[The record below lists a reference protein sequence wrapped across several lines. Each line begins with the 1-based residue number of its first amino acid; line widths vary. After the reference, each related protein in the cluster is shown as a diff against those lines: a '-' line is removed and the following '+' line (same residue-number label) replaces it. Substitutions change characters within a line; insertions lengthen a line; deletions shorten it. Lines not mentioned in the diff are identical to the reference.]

1 MNINF
6 GKNTHKQTHSDSSPA
21 WLLNPSPHPGCLL
34 VKEVIYTFTTE
45 DQGKVSL
52 IGFDYKT
59 TFIDADK
66 LPCEP
71 QLWAGLGDLRK

>member
-71 QLWAGLGDLRK
+71 QL